1 MNKNLARLLWQQYR
15 GHLLSFAAGVL
26 VGVMFAN
33 WLRGIVTVFFVLLV
47 LLALYFVWVYFDNPS
62 CHLQNTGQALEV
74 VGKDEAPDF
83 EHKALEGGGMNP
95 LGE

>member
-1 MNKNLARLLWQQYR
+1 MNRSLIRTLARRYR

-47 LLALYFVWVYFDNPS
+47 LLALYFVWIYFDK
-62 CHLQNTGQALEV
+62 LKKQ
-74 VGKDEAPDF
+74 
-83 EHKALEGGGMNP
+83 
-95 LGE
+95 

>member
-1 MNKNLARLLWQQYR
+1 MNKDLARLLWQQYR

-47 LLALYFVWVYFDNPS
+47 LLALYFVWVYFDK
-62 CHLQNTGQALEV
+62 LKKQ
-74 VGKDEAPDF
+74 
-83 EHKALEGGGMNP
+83 
-95 LGE
+95 